1 MRRAEQQTSAVPVPH
16 DELIVPDAARQLA
29 LTCLPMLL
37 ASGALLWPA
46 DPDDA
51 DAVAI
56 LTARLHRH
64 GMLTGRRLG

>member
-1 MRRAEQQTSAVPVPH
+1 MRKQQTSAVTH
-16 DELIVPDAARQLA
+16 DEPI
-29 LTCLPMLL
+29 
-37 ASGALLWPA
+37 ASGAARRPGLTSSTVLLAPGAILWPA